1 MSIKVL
7 LMKSVEEEFPFM
19 QYFPDS
25 YEKSYIITELLIL
38 SKIFKNCGK
47 GCLINKDKI
56 YFYKTY
62 IPNMENMINKTKRKI
77 LLLFYCESSYKQ
89 KYIDEFTNNIF
100 DLLERDVFE
109 NNKLK
114 NNITKTINDLFE
126 IYKNIKNKDEIY
138 GEYVSNIMKN
148 SMEELNDRDNALIKS
163 DSLNTR
169 RRIDSR
175 FIRNRESSL
184 MSIKADYKPPLSE
197 NIEMIKISE
206 YDSDLTMIF
215 KGDKY
220 NYFYN
225 KMKVIRKIKF
235 INIGIFI
242 AIILILIPAYIIVI
256 KYFDN

>member
-1 MSIKVL
+1 
-7 LMKSVEEEFPFM
+7 MKSIEEEFPFM
-19 QYFPDS
+19 QYFPIS
-25 YEKSYIITELLIL
+25 YEKSYIINELLIL

-100 DLLERDVFE
+100 DLLEKDVFE

-114 NNITKTINDLFE
+114 KNITKTINDLFD

-184 MSIKADYKPPLSE
+184 MSIKADYKPPLSD
-197 NIEMIKISE
+197 NNEMIKISE
-206 YDSDLTMIF
+206 YDSDLTLIF

-225 KMKVIRKIKF
+225 KMKVIRKIKL

-242 AIILILIPAYIIVI
+242 AFALFLIPIYIIVI
-256 KYFDN
+256 KYFGN

>member
-1 MSIKVL
+1 
-7 LMKSVEEEFPFM
+7 
-19 QYFPDS
+19 
-25 YEKSYIITELLIL
+25 
-38 SKIFKNCGK
+38 
-47 GCLINKDKI
+47 
-56 YFYKTY
+56 
-62 IPNMENMINKTKRKI
+62 
-77 LLLFYCESSYKQ
+77 
-89 KYIDEFTNNIF
+89 
-100 DLLERDVFE
+100 
-109 NNKLK
+109 
-114 NNITKTINDLFE
+114 
-126 IYKNIKNKDEIY
+126 
-138 GEYVSNIMKN
+138 
-148 SMEELNDRDNALIKS
+148 MEELNDSDNVLIKS

-184 MSIKADYKPPLSE
+184 MSIKADYKPPLSD
-197 NIEMIKISE
+197 NNEMIKISE
-206 YDSDLTMIF
+206 YDSDLTLIF